1 MRYALAVLTH
11 GDNEPLRATIDS
23 FMANALPQPVAMLVH
38 YDGGVTKVPPT
49 TNCIIEISQ
58 AEKQQGFCGATAALW
73 EMACW
78 SHHDYDYVFWLEH
91 DFRFTEPIQVASMA
105 GVLTANPNLAQLS
118 IMRQP
123 VNQRERQ
130 AGGVLADHRQRGATF
145 AEHGGWLPWLS
156 HRAYFTTNPSL
167 MRRGFMLSHRWPDD
181 GLAECEGR
189 MGAQLLGDGYYFGIV
204 GDGSPGCE
212 HVGRRTG
219 KGY

>member
-11 GDNEPLRATIDS
+11 GDNAPLRATLDS
-23 FMANALPQPVAMLVH
+23 FMEHALPQPVATIIH
-38 YDGGVTKVPPT
+38 YDGGITELPGPFYTAV
-49 TNCIIEISQ
+49 EITQ
-58 AEKQQGFCGATAALW
+58 DDRQRGFCDATGMLW
-73 EMACW
+73 ETACRA
-78 SHHDYDYVFWLEH
+78 HHDYDYVFWLEH
-91 DFRFTEPIQVASMA
+91 DFRFTEPIQVAAMA
-105 GVLTANPNLAQLS
+105 GVLTANPNVAQLS

-123 VNQRERQ
+123 VNHRERA
-130 AGGVLADHRQRGATF
+130 AGGVVADHRQRGATF

-189 MGAQLLGDGYYFGIV
+189 MGAQLVGEGYYFGIV
-204 GDGSPGCE
+204 GDGTPGCE
-212 HVGRRTG
+212 HVGERTG